1 LVDPNN
7 LLRTWMLLPS
17 VTLPPPDGTTLFN
30 PILQVFQQN
39 TPAETWPGGPPVFA
53 GKLPE
58 QYNPRQA
65 GHGLAIVVSVSG
77 SGATDGGVAHP
88 EIPIIDPRMQ
98 VKVWA
103 GDYEF
108 LRARQ
113 LDCAIY
119 DWIHGKTALVFSGI
133 GFVLTSLN
141 QVLGHDLTDPS
152 GLVQV
157 VSYYHLKLIT

>member
-1 LVDPNN
+1 
-7 LLRTWMLLPS
+7 MLLPS
-17 VTLPPPDGTTLFN
+17 VTLPPPDGTTVTN
-30 PILQVFQQN
+30 PILQVFEAN
-39 TPAETWPGGPPVFA
+39 APAETWPGGPPVFA

-119 DWIHGKTALVFSGI
+119 DWIHGKTGLVFSGI
-133 GFVLTSLN
+133 GFVLTAVN
-141 QVLGHDLTDPS
+141 QVLGHDFTDPS

-157 VSYYHLKLIT
+157 ISYYHLKLIT